1 MYCTSEKVITTSK
14 IKPSQ
19 FGLDNEDDLIFHVE
33 EWIEQ
38 AESVIDDYCNRTFEE
53 PVPPVISLA
62 CEEIVQNIIA
72 NRRVRQ
78 EGAYIK
84 VNDWSVKT
92 VPTSIL
98 TDDIKELLNPYTI
111 KERIH
116 RNNRL
121 TLFAITGKK
130 NRKKKKCCVWDYP

>member
-1 MYCTSEKVITTSK
+1 MYCTSERIISTGKL
-14 IKPSQ
+14 KPSQ
-19 FGLDNEDDLIFHVE
+19 FGMENDEELEYIVD

-38 AESVIDDYCNRTFEE
+38 AESVIDDYCNRTFED

-62 CEEIVQNIIA
+62 CEELVQNIVS

-78 EGAYIK
+78 EGGYIK
-84 VNDWSVKT
+84 INDWNVKT

-111 KERIH
+111 KPQCEHI
-116 RNNRL
+116 
-121 TLFAITGKK
+121 
-130 NRKKKKCCVWDYP
+130 

>member
-1 MYCTSEKVITTSK
+1 MYCTSERIISTGKL
-14 IKPSQ
+14 KPSQ
-19 FGLDNEDDLIFHVE
+19 FGMENDEELEYIVD

-38 AESVIDDYCNRTFEE
+38 AESVIDDYCNRTFED

-62 CEEIVQNIIA
+62 CEELVQNIVS

-78 EGAYIK
+78 EGGYIK
-84 VNDWSVKT
+84 INDWNVKT

-116 RNNRL
+116 RKNRI
-121 TLFAITGKK
+121 TMFAIVG
-130 NRKKKKCCVWDYP
+130 RKGRKRRERENGDNS